1 MKIAKLIVLI
11 VSIGFIVF
19 GLAFIAGGVQEKT
32 VTTTH
37 FKTQNNVVKANKT
50 SSESNKIKSN
60 SKTKVSEKKA
70 QKNSAAGSSSTSS
83 KSSSSSGSGAGEN
96 SDSSVSS
103 NSGSDSSSNNAEA
116 VANSTSEQEASPK
129 SSDSSTNQSSV
140 SNAADSSNQ
149 ELISVEIKGYDNKY
163 FSGNM
168 SYKDGMTAFLALKA
182 LADSKNIALDY
193 SGYGPTVYV
202 KSIAGQSA
210 GDKSAQSGWTYTVNG
225 KTPNVSA
232 GICKL
237 HSGDTLVWTYQ
248 E

>member
-37 FKTQNNVVKANKT
+37 FKNQDNVVKADKT
-50 SSESNKIKSN
+50 SSESNKIKSD
-60 SKTKVSEKKA
+60 SKSKVSEKKA
-70 QKNSAAGSSSTSS
+70 QKNSDGGSSTVSTS
-83 KSSSSSGSGAGEN
+83 
-96 SDSSVSS
+96 
-103 NSGSDSSSNNAEA
+103 SGSDSSSNPSSNSNTAEA
-116 VANSTSEQEASPK
+116 DANSTSEQQASTK

>member
-19 GLAFIAGGVQEKT
+19 GLAFIVGGVQEKT

-70 QKNSAAGSSSTSS
+70 QKNSDAASSTVSTR
-83 KSSSSSGSGAGEN
+83 SGA
-96 SDSSVSS
+96 
-103 NSGSDSSSNNAEA
+103 DSSSNSKTAEA

>member
-37 FKTQNNVVKANKT
+37 FKTQDNVVKADKT
-50 SSESNKIKSN
+50 SSESNKIKSD
-60 SKTKVSEKKA
+60 SKSKVSEKKA
-70 QKNSAAGSSSTSS
+70 QKNSDAASSTVSTR
-83 KSSSSSGSGAGEN
+83 SGA
-96 SDSSVSS
+96 
-103 NSGSDSSSNNAEA
+103 DSSSNSKTAEA
-116 VANSTSEQEASPK
+116 VANSNSGQQTSAK
-129 SSDSSTNQSSV
+129 SSGSSMNQSSV
-140 SNAADSSNQ
+140 SNASDSSNQ

-202 KSIAGQSA
+202 KSIAGQSV

>member
-37 FKTQNNVVKANKT
+37 FKTQDNVVKADKT

-60 SKTKVSEKKA
+60 SKTKASEKKA
-70 QKNSAAGSSSTSS
+70 QKNSAAGSPSG
-83 KSSSSSGSGAGEN
+83 SSSSGSGA
-96 SDSSVSS
+96 SVKS
-103 NSGSDSSSNNAEA
+103 NSGSDSSANSKTKEA
-116 VANSTSEQEASPK
+116 DASSTSEQEASPK
-129 SSDSSTNQSSV
+129 SSGSSMNQSSV
-140 SNAADSSNQ
+140 SNASDSSNQ

-202 KSIAGQSA
+202 KSIAGQSV

>member
-19 GLAFIAGGVQEKT
+19 GLAFIAGGVQEKA

-70 QKNSAAGSSSTSS
+70 RKNSAAGSPSG
-83 KSSSSSGSGAGEN
+83 SSSSGSGA
-96 SDSSVSS
+96 SVNS
-103 NSGSDSSSNNAEA
+103 NSGSDSSSNSKTAEA
-116 VANSTSEQEASPK
+116 VANSSSGQQTSVK
-129 SSDSSTNQSSV
+129 SSGSSTNQSSV

-182 LADSKNIALDY
+182 LAESKNIVLDY
-193 SGYGPTVYV
+193 SGYGSTVYV
-202 KSIAGQSA
+202 KSIAGQST